1 LAPFNQRISDGLIR
15 CGIYGAAALLLG
27 GLATT
32 GISESIDL
40 LLYDAVISLRST
52 DSEPAQRH
60 PITIV
65 GIDEGD
71 ISHYGWPIDDAVLC
85 RAIDNALAAQASA
98 IGLDLYRDQGVG
110 TQQTCLRTLI
120 QRHRNVVAIFNAAE
134 GIQAPPGT
142 PAAQQAFNDLV
153 VDADGVIRRDLIHVG
168 GQDDATVSLPVRL
181 AETSDLQPELL
192 DALENPEDAERL
204 GPWLLPHS
212 GGYRDLDAAGY
223 QRLLPF
229 QQPGSFRTISLRTL
243 ADAEAPLTALMRGDI
258 VLFGS
263 TAPSLKDLFEI
274 PQSRFSRT
282 QSQLRMPGVE
292 VHALRLAALLN
303 GLEQPWPLQTPPP
316 WSDQGLELLAI
327 LTGITLG
334 ESFRK
339 LRRSISITAVLTA
352 TLASGGIVLLWSQG
366 LWIGITLPVI
376 SLPVMAGVG
385 WLRRGALHQRQK
397 QQIQRLLGQ
406 TTSPAVAS
414 QLWDQ
419 RDALLRDGQ
428 FVGKEVDATVLFTDT
443 QDFTSISEQ
452 LPPSEVLKWLN
463 RGMGLLVDEITSHGG
478 IINKFTGDGLL
489 AVFGAPISQGSA
501 VDARHA
507 VDAALAI
514 AARLEHLNREFTN
527 EQAPPMRVRIGMH
540 SGPVIAGSMGSSSR
554 LEYTVMGDTVNCAS
568 RLESLA
574 RVPKDQVCRILFSRQ
589 TLLQC
594 LNDDLIWTSVGRL
607 QVKGRQQGVD
617 VLELKGTQRAATF
630 KTNTAPAAAPARN
643 SDQQP

>member
-1 LAPFNQRISDGLIR
+1 MAPFNQRISDGLIR